1 MMLDKERF
9 VHWYYKYK
17 GKILSTQ
24 VTKNTRTKLSS
35 RKSRSILNTDT
46 SQKYPTKP
54 FNQKWKRK
62 LTSPKN
68 PIPTSISNESHS
80 QNEYKWLK
88 FEDKGDSPE
97 ANFPFLVTVHIITDR
112 VEWLTK
118 LEVKL
123 DLTNAP
129 ISPILPQIIISCWL
143 SKETQNHI
151 IIIIIIKKS
160 KDRKLTK

>member
-1 MMLDKERF
+1 MEKAYIKINPAIPNREGDIKGKKEKRKNNNKKRENLCNFPLLCNLHVIFMMLDKERF

-17 GKILSTQ
+17 GKISSTQ
-24 VTKNTRTKLSS
+24 LTKNTRIKLSS
-35 RKSRSILNTDT
+35 RKSRSILNIDT

-88 FEDKGDSPE
+88 FEDKGESPE
-97 ANFPFLVTVHIITDR
+97 ANFPFLVTIHIITDR
-112 VEWLTK
+112 VEW
-118 LEVKL
+118 
-123 DLTNAP
+123 
-129 ISPILPQIIISCWL
+129 
-143 SKETQNHI
+143 
-151 IIIIIIKKS
+151 
-160 KDRKLTK
+160 